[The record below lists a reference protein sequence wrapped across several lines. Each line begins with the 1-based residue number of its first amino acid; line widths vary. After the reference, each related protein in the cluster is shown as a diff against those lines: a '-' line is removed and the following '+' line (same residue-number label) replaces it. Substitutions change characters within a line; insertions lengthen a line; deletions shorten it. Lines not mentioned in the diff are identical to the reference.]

1 MKTITKIKTFDNVQN
16 LINEVLITSNQEN
29 SDFNRSTY
37 LKQLS
42 KYGMI
47 EFNNVLFIYDKFNL
61 LK

>member
-1 MKTITKIKTFDNVQN
+1 MKTITEIKTFDNVQN

-42 KYGMI
+42 NYGMI

>member
-29 SDFNRSTY
+29 SDFNKSTY

-42 KYGMI
+42 NYGII
-47 EFNNVLFIYDKFNL
+47 EFNDVLFIYDKFNL

>member
-1 MKTITKIKTFDNVQN
+1 MRTITKIKTFDNVQN

-42 KYGMI
+42 NYGMI
-47 EFNNVLFIYDKFNL
+47 EFNNVLFIHDKFNL

>member
-1 MKTITKIKTFDNVQN
+1 MRTITKIKTFDNVQN

-29 SDFNRSTY
+29 SDFNKSTY

-42 KYGMI
+42 NYGMI

>member
-16 LINEVLITSNQEN
+16 LINEVLIKSNQEN
-29 SDFNRSTY
+29 SDFNKSTY

-42 KYGMI
+42 NYGII
-47 EFNNVLFIYDKFNL
+47 EFNDVLFIYDKFNL

>member
-1 MKTITKIKTFDNVQN
+1 MRTITKIKTFDNVQN

-42 KYGMI
+42 NYGMI
-47 EFNNVLFIYDKFNL
+47 EFNDVLFIYDKFNL

>member
-1 MKTITKIKTFDNVQN
+1 MRTITEIKTFDNVQN

-29 SDFNRSTY
+29 SDFNKSTY

-42 KYGMI
+42 NYGMI

>member
-1 MKTITKIKTFDNVQN
+1 MRTITKIKTFDNVQN

-29 SDFNRSTY
+29 SDFNKSTY

-42 KYGMI
+42 NYGMI
-47 EFNNVLFIYDKFNL
+47 EFNDVLFIYDKFNL

>member
-1 MKTITKIKTFDNVQN
+1 MKTITEIKTFDNVQN
-16 LINEVLITSNQEN
+16 LINEVLRSSNQEN
-29 SDFNRSTY
+29 SDFNKSTY

-42 KYGMI
+42 NYGMI

>member
-29 SDFNRSTY
+29 SDFNKSTY

-42 KYGMI
+42 NYGMI

>member
-29 SDFNRSTY
+29 SDFNKSTY

-42 KYGMI
+42 NYGMI
-47 EFNNVLFIYDKFNL
+47 EFNDVLFIYDKFNL

>member
-1 MKTITKIKTFDNVQN
+1 MRTIIEIKTFDNVQN

-42 KYGMI
+42 NYGMI

>member
-1 MKTITKIKTFDNVQN
+1 MRTITKIKTFDNVQN

-29 SDFNRSTY
+29 SDFNKSTY

-42 KYGMI
+42 NYGII
-47 EFNNVLFIYDKFNL
+47 EFNDVLFIYDKFNL

>member
-42 KYGMI
+42 NYGMI

>member
-1 MKTITKIKTFDNVQN
+1 MKTITEIKTFDNVQN

-29 SDFNRSTY
+29 SDFNKSTY

-42 KYGMI
+42 NYGMI

>member
-1 MKTITKIKTFDNVQN
+1 MRTITEIKTFDNVQN

-42 KYGMI
+42 NYGMI

>member
-1 MKTITKIKTFDNVQN
+1 MKTITEIKTFDNVQN

-29 SDFNRSTY
+29 SDFNKSTY

-42 KYGMI
+42 NYGMI

-61 LK
+61 LN

>member
-1 MKTITKIKTFDNVQN
+1 MKTITEIKTFDNVQN

-29 SDFNRSTY
+29 SDFNKSTY

-42 KYGMI
+42 NYGMI
-47 EFNNVLFIYDKFNL
+47 EFNDVLFIYDKFNL